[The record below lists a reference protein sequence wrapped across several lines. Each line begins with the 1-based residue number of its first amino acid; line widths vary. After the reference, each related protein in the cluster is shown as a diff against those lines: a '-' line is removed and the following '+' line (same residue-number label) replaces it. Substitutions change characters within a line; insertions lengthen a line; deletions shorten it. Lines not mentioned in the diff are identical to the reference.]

1 MRFSIIG
8 SGNVATQLGI
18 FLTKQNEA
26 VQVFSKTLSNAKL
39 LANKLDASVPES
51 IKDLV
56 EVDLLIIAIS
66 DDQIEEVSEAIELIA
81 TNIVHTSGTKSID
94 LLNRHAKYGLLY
106 PLQTFT
112 KDRLVQFDQVPVF
125 IEGNNKDAYNNI
137 ESIANANFK
146 LVKSIS
152 FEQRQKLHVGAVVVN
167 NFVNHLLAKTD
178 DYLKVADM
186 DMTYLMPLIQ
196 ETIAKVHSFPAKGIQ
211 TGPAARGDQ
220 STIDKHIDLI
230 DDAALKE
237 IYKVITNSI
246 LNFTN

>member
-196 ETIAKVHSFPAKGIQ
+196 ETIAKVHDFSAKDIQ
-211 TGPAARGDQ
+211 TGPAARRDQ

-230 DDAALKE
+230 DDAELKQ